1 MIRCLPTAPT
11 IRTHRDFPSVRNP
24 FVSGCKCIIFFVP
37 LFLQKSLFFE
47 KYPFFFAHFP
57 ENNPFFQAI
66 PHFLTLFFEKQPIF
80 SQQSRKISVFRK
92 FKNPK
97 TFQPKFNYST
107 GSSRS
112 IRNPDRCK
120 TKDPTF
126 AGCCYFINNFLV
138 QCPIF
143 STFTRSK
150 RHLFYTNL

>member
-1 MIRCLPTAPT
+1 MIRCLPTVPT
-11 IRTHRDFPSVRNP
+11 IRTHRDFPTVRDP
-24 FVSGCKCIIFFVP
+24 FVSGCKCMIFFVP

-47 KYPFFFAHFP
+47 KYPFFSHISRKTTRFFRHSLVFSPHFSK
-57 ENNPFFQAI
+57 NTPFF
-66 PHFLTLFFEKQPIF
+66 
-80 SQQSRKISVFRK
+80 SQHPRKIAVFRK

-97 TFQPKFNYST
+97 TFQPEFNHST

-150 RHLFYTNL
+150 RHLSNTNL